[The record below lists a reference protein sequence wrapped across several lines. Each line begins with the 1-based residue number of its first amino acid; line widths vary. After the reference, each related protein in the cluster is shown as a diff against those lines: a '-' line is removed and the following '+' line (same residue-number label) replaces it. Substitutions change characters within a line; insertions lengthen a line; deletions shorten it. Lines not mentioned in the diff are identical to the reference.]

1 MSKFSKIL
9 ACFFVCVIGLIAL
22 FATGVLEAPIFLDIY
37 KDKQYEETI
46 KTPTQTGSQLGSSN
60 DGSIVISS
68 STSVDINSIPSAL
81 KIKLTGDYLTAY
93 NKATSSLPK
102 DDKNSRV
109 LIKVGLQILQAKVI
123 SYENALHFYS
133 LDYKAS
139 GSQRRQTKYS
149 LLDCINRINEGKYI
163 YTDCFGFVRLAHSIA
178 CYTLNNKH
186 PENVSG
192 LSGLYGYKGGYSQ
205 GKTYNSMSGFKPG
218 AVIYDC
224 LTGLDAG
231 YSSGDR
237 HVAMYLFRSGTEVVY
252 MDQSGLHTGTYRNGN
267 HIYSTASKTP
277 YKFNKFKNFN

>member
-1 MSKFSKIL
+1 MSKFRKIL
-9 ACFFVCVIGLIAL
+9 ACLCVCLIATITL
-22 FATGVLEAPIFLDIY
+22 FATGILETPVFLDIY
-37 KDKQYEETI
+37 QDKQYEETT
-46 KTPTQTGSQLGSSN
+46 KKPTETGTNLGSSN
-60 DGSIVISS
+60 DGSVVISS
-68 STSVDINSIPSAL
+68 STSVDVNSIPSAL

-93 NKATSSLPK
+93 NKATKSLPK

-109 LIKVGLQILQAKVI
+109 LVKVGLQILQANVI

-139 GSQRRQTKYS
+139 GSQRNKKTYS

-178 CYTLNNKH
+178 CYSLNNKN

-192 LSGLYGYKGGYSQ
+192 LNGLYGYKGAYSQ
-205 GKTYNSMSGFKPG
+205 GKTYNSMSGFKAG

-224 LTGLDAG
+224 LTGIEAG
-231 YSSGDR
+231 YSTTDR
-237 HVAMYLFRSGTEVVY
+237 HVAMYLFRNGTEVVY
-252 MDQSGLHTGTYRNGN
+252 MDQSGLHTGTYKNGN
-267 HIYSTASKTP
+267 HIYSTSSKTP

>member
-1 MSKFSKIL
+1 MSKLTKIL
-9 ACFFVCVIGLIAL
+9 ASFCVCVIAIIAL
-22 FATGVLEAPIFLDIY
+22 FATGVFETPVFLDIY
-37 KDKQYEETI
+37 QDKQYEETT
-46 KTPTQTGSQLGSSN
+46 KKPAETGPQLGASN

-68 STSVDINSIPSAL
+68 SSSVDINSIPSAL

-93 NKATSSLPK
+93 NKATKSLPI
-102 DDKNSRV
+102 DDKKSRV

-139 GSQRRQTKYS
+139 GSQRNKKQYS
-149 LLDCINRINEGKYI
+149 LLDCINRINEGRYI

-178 CYTLNNKH
+178 CYTLNNKN
-186 PENVSG
+186 PEDVSG
-192 LSGLYGYKGGYSQ
+192 LNGLYGYKGAYSQ
-205 GKTYNSMSGFKPG
+205 GKTYNTMQGFKPG

-237 HVAMYLFRSGTEVVY
+237 HVAMYLFRNGTEVVY
-252 MDQSGLHTGTYRNGN
+252 MDQSGLHTGTYKNGN
-267 HIYSTASKTP
+267 HIYSTSSKTP